1 MLTIWLDGPLEDRI
15 PVVSARSAY
24 LHVPFCTVRCG
35 YCDFNTYTS
44 MEGWMPAY
52 VAALTQEIGAATTAE
67 APAPL
72 DTIFIGGGTPSLL
85 PGGAVRTL
93 MQALND
99 AFGIAPSAE
108 VSLEANPCSIT
119 PEKLEAWLAAG
130 VNRLSIGVQ
139 SLDAVMLHFLDR
151 QHSADQALQALR
163 LARAAGFGNL
173 SADLIY
179 GIPGLT
185 LATWMRT
192 VEGVLTEGP
201 DHVSMYEL
209 TVEAG
214 TPLAQRV
221 AGGDCRLPDAEAQL
235 EQYWTAADRLA
246 TDGWEHYEISNWA
259 RPGRACRHN
268 LAYWRAEPY
277 FGLGAGAHGMR
288 ALPDG
293 GIERYWN
300 VRRIPRY
307 VERVQAGGAAV
318 EGCERLDAG
327 QRARE
332 AAMLGVRLLAGMPA
346 TVPVQ
351 EFAPAIARLTQ
362 AGLLHAGAPPRLT
375 RRGVELASEVGRTL
389 LAVAR

>member
-1 MLTIWLDGPLEDRI
+1 
-15 PVVSARSAY
+15 
-24 LHVPFCTVRCG
+24 
-35 YCDFNTYTS
+35 
-44 MEGWMPAY
+44 MPAY
-52 VAALTQEIGAATTAE
+52 VAALTQEIACAA
-67 APAPL
+67 PSSGPL

-93 MQALND
+93 IGALDD
-99 AFGIAPSAE
+99 AFGIAPIAE
-108 VSLEANPCSIT
+108 VSLEANPCSIS

-139 SLDAVMLHFLDR
+139 SLDATALRFLER
-151 QHSADQALQALR
+151 QHSADQALEVLR

-179 GIPGLT
+179 GIPDLP
-185 LATWMRT
+185 LADWMRT
-192 VEGVLTEGP
+192 VEGVLTEGL

-221 AGGDCRLPDAEAQL
+221 AREECRLPDAEAQL

-246 TDGWEHYEISNWA
+246 TAGWEHYEISNWA

-288 ALPDG
+288 ALPGG

-300 VRRIPRY
+300 VRPIPRY
-307 VERVQAGGAAV
+307 VERVKAGGEAV
-318 EGCERLDAG
+318 DGSERLDAG

-332 AAMLGVRLLAGMPA
+332 AAMLGVRLLAGMPD

-351 EFAPAIARLTQ
+351 EFAPAIGRLTQ
-362 AGLLHAGAPPRLT
+362 AGLLHPGAPPRLT

-389 LAVAR
+389 LAAAR